1 MARDQQTCV
10 EQINYWQKI
19 GRWRRKTRG
28 EEGSKESA
36 TGEKTSRRGDERFL
50 LSQGTRGPGTI
61 RYATTRSARRART
74 LARGFRR
81 SVAPRRVDRFDPL
94 SDSSVERT
102 ASRETGR
109 VGFRESSRRRHL
121 RDCADPRGGEVP
133 SRPQSTPRRF
143 VTRSESVRRSSRSSG
158 WPPSPRPA
166 RFRRAAAAAAPSRLS
181 PPGPPGRRDI
191 CPRRASPAAA
201 PLAPRRSPPP
211 RSSTPSATPPPRR
224 ATSPPLTPPCASTSS
239 SSAAASPA

>member
-1 MARDQQTCV
+1 MRGT
-10 EQINYWQKI
+10 
-19 GRWRRKTRG
+19 RKLEA
-28 EEGSKESA
+28 EEGSLESA
-36 TGEKTSRRGDERFL
+36 TGEKISRRGVERFL
-50 LSQGTRGPGTI
+50 LSQGTGGPGTL
-61 RYATTRSARRART
+61 RDATTRSARRART

-109 VGFRESSRRRHL
+109 RFRESSRRRHL

-133 SRPQSTPRRF
+133 SRPHSTPRRF
-143 VTRSESVRRSSRSSG
+143 VTRSESVRRSFRSSR

-166 RFRRAAAAAAPSRLS
+166 RFRRAAAAAAPSRRS